1 MATKSCDDEF
11 ATILN
16 DITFTQ
22 NNGGTPGATILNTN
36 PYPVQSYPSW
46 FPGTHYASFA
56 REWKWA
62 INKLFDVPYE
72 KVKKQIVTGGTAEP
86 SFLRTHIEAV
96 SGSGKVLTN
105 EDIQDLKGFAGV
117 LFAGGA
123 DAKKGQEELDRV
135 IGHGRLPTFEVI
147 HPQLKSN
154 DNP

>member
-72 KVKKQIVTGGTAEP
+72 KVKKQI
-86 SFLRTHIEAV
+86 AV